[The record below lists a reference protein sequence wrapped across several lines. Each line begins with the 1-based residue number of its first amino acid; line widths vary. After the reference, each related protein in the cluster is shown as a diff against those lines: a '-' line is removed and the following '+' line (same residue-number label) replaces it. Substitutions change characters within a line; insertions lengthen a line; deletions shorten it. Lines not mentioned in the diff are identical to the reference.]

1 MTDRDVKF
9 IAEDVI
15 ELAAPDAA
23 AAQALAQH
31 LRETGQWLDVV
42 AGLACVAIRFDPNQI
57 DFETATGHLFQ
68 TAASAPKSLPMATE
82 TLSIPAQYGGKAGP
96 DLARICGDIGLS
108 EADFIARHSSQT
120 YPVDMIGF
128 TPGFAYLSGLDPFLS
143 VGRLETPRSRVAA
156 GSIGISAS
164 YTGLYALAGP
174 GGWPIIARTAHPL
187 LNAKANDPF
196 VLRPGLKIRFV
207 PV

>member
-1 MTDRDVKF
+1 MTDPEVTL

-15 ELAAPDAA
+15 ELATPDAA

-42 AGLACVAIRFDPNQI
+42 AGLACVAVRFDLDQM
-57 DFETATGHLFQ
+57 DLETATSHLCQ
-68 TAASAPKSLPMATE
+68 TAASAPESLPMATE
-82 TLSIPAQYGGKAGP
+82 TLSIPAQYGGKDGP

-108 EADFIARHSSQT
+108 EADFITRHSSQT

-128 TPGFAYLSGLDPFLS
+128 TPGFAYLSGLGPFLS
-143 VGRLETPRSRVAA
+143 VGRLETPRNRVAA

-164 YTGLYALAGP
+164 YTGIYALAGP

-187 LNAKANDPF
+187 FNAKANDPF
-196 VLRPGLKIRFV
+196 VLHPGLKIRFV